1 MKRTLRF
8 TALLAVVMLAFSA
21 CDRHHIEPD
30 GSEPNND
37 PKERVVVFTVGQSE
51 TRLTL
56 KTEGEWDALLD
67 VLCSE
72 ALTGQTITF
81 YNMNPT
87 TYLQKNGAVAAKGA
101 ITFTTSNREE
111 MKAWMKA
118 REKEGLTVEVTYSNG
133 SWHGMAYASA
143 PPANTTVDII
153 GTWHFVCSVVNHMDQ
168 SGALTGS
175 DLYVPEEG
183 GGSMFYTFHNDGTIT
198 LTFNGQDG
206 TTATENSTWTLGS
219 DGVLCCELLPNAG
232 CWNVNW
238 ITENTMI
245 ISRSDIGTEEGDV
258 LYQLQFER
266 D

>member
-1 MKRTLRF
+1 MKRILKF
-8 TALLAVVMLAFSA
+8 TAILAVVMLAFSA
-21 CDRHHIEPD
+21 CDRHNIEPD
-30 GSEPNND
+30 GNEPNND
-37 PKERVVVFTVGQSE
+37 PKERVVVFTVGQNE
-51 TRLTL
+51 TRLAL

-72 ALTGQTITF
+72 AQTGQTVAF
-81 YNMNPT
+81 YNMSPT
-87 TYLQKNGAVAAKGA
+87 TYLQKKGTTGTKGT
-101 ITFTTSNREE
+101 ITFSTSNREE

-143 PPANTTVDII
+143 PPTNTSVDIV